1 MWADDTTRARS
12 WFHPDNFE
20 ALLERFDSINHVP
33 AVVFSMLFT
42 LAYIAALG
50 VWYKS
55 DEFDLDD
62 DPGTSH
68 EGKYLT
74 GFYYAIIT
82 FTTVGFGD
90 FNIGKD
96 SRHDGGVVCGF
107 IVSVFVGVSLVS
119 MTFAVIQVRT
129 LPCLSV
135 RTLGR
140 KD

>member
-1 MWADDTTRARS
+1 
-12 WFHPDNFE
+12 
-20 ALLERFDSINHVP
+20 
-33 AVVFSMLFT
+33 MLFT

-74 GFYYAIIT
+74 GVYYAIIT

-129 LPCLSV
+129 LPCLPV